1 MRPDDPHHELDTARD
16 PLLRALAALPRAD
29 LDPWRS
35 ERLRSRAHAE
45 LAHAGLVNA
54 VRPIDRTINAL
65 ELLLMAA
72 CGALGVGRLALALAL
87 IFGA

>member
-45 LAHAGLVNA
+45 LARA